1 LAQAEGLG
9 LSRNREQDYQ
19 LIPRFLQTWDKFR
32 NTAISVK
39 KEIYCFKI
47 VVYYSLTKFGGKL
60 EDLFVKEEIEELQ
73 KQIAHHNELYY
84 KKSQPEISDYEYDQL
99 IKRLQY
105 LEEKYPQYKIT
116 ESPTEKVGSDLEEQA
131 KIIPHKV
138 RMYSLENAYSLEEV
152 KEFVDKIQ
160 KVDNRSLSVTTE
172 LKIDGFSI
180 NLYYEKGKLQYAT
193 TRGDGFEGEVVT
205 ENVKT
210 IKSIPHEINYKKPI
224 EVRGEIYLP
233 IKEFERINV
242 KREQLDEK
250 LFANPRNAAA
260 GTIKLKDS
268 SVVASRKL
276 DSLMYSVGYFKDDNI
291 KTQREI
297 LWFLDKLGFQV
308 IEKKYIGFITGYK
321 AIESIC
327 ALWEKYPPKIDYQID
342 GIVIKVNNFDLQKKL
357 GFTSKSPKWAIAY
370 KFKAEE
376 KETQLLDVKFQVG
389 RTGAVTPVAKLKPVF
404 ISGSTVSNATLHN
417 EDEIKRLGLKLGDF
431 VTIIKSGE
439 IIPKILRVDKSKRE
453 EDFPEIVFP
462 TECPVCGTSLSKE
475 VDGVIIYCNN
485 INCPAQVQRRIQH
498 FASGE
503 AVDIEGLGEVA
514 VKQLLENKMIARIED
529 IYHIDFDKFQILD
542 RQGTKSAEN
551 LRAAI
556 ENSKTQKFHKLLFGL
571 GIRFVGARTS
581 KILTNYFSDI
591 EEMNNASYEDF
602 LEIEEIGEKIAQ
614 SVYDF
619 FRNEESLH
627 TIQKLKE
634 AGLNFYSE
642 KTEKYN
648 LLDGQKFLITGT
660 LENFSRNE
668 IKEEIEKYGGKI
680 ISAVSK
686 NLDYLIVGSNPGSK
700 VKKAQK
706 IGTVKIISEDE
717 FLEMIRK

>member
-1 LAQAEGLG
+1 M
-9 LSRNREQDYQ
+9 
-19 LIPRFLQTWDKFR
+19 
-32 NTAISVK
+32 
-39 KEIYCFKI
+39 
-47 VVYYSLTKFGGKL
+47 
-60 EDLFVKEEIEELQ
+60 EDLFVKEEIEELR

-84 KKSQPEISDYEYDQL
+84 KKTQPEISDYEFDQL
-99 IKRLQY
+99 IKHFQY
-105 LEEKYPQYKIT
+105 LEEKYPQYKIE
-116 ESPTEKVGSDLEEQA
+116 ESPTEKVGSDLAERA

-152 KEFVDKIQ
+152 KSFLNKIAE
-160 KVDNRSLSVTTE
+160 KVGCFPKVSLE
-172 LKIDGFSI
+172 HKIDGFGI
-180 NLYYEKGKLQYAT
+180 NIFYDRGILQYAT

-210 IKSIPHEINYKKPI
+210 IKSISHQIKYKNPV
-224 EVRGEIYLP
+224 EVRGEIFLP
-233 IKEFERINV
+233 LKEFERINIE
-242 KREQLDEK
+242 REKNEEK

-260 GTIKLKDS
+260 GTIKIKDS
-268 SVVASRKL
+268 TIVAGRNLNSII
-276 DSLMYSVGYFKDDNI
+276 YSVGFLENDLVQTQVQLLKFLKDNDFRVNEFTEFVSSFKD
-291 KTQREI
+291 
-297 LWFLDKLGFQV
+297 
-308 IEKKYIGFITGYK
+308 IEKY
-321 AIESIC
+321 C
-327 ALWEKYPPKIDYQID
+327 NLWDKNRSELEVDID
-342 GIVIKVNNFDLQKKL
+342 GIVIKIDDFSLQKEL
-357 GFTSKSPKWAIAY
+357 GFTAKSPKWSIAY

-376 KETQLLDVKFQVG
+376 KETQLIDVKFQVG

-417 EDEIKRLGLKLGDF
+417 EDEIKRLDLKLGDF

-439 IIPKILRVDKSKRE
+439 IIPKIIKVNHEKRPVDAQDIK
-453 EDFPEIVFP
+453 FP
-462 TECPVCGTSLSKE
+462 TTCPVCDTVLKKE
-475 VDGVIIYCNN
+475 EDGAITYCNN

-498 FASGE
+498 FASRE

-514 VKQLLENKMIARIED
+514 VKQLLENDMISRIED
-529 IYHIDFDKFQILD
+529 IYHIEFDKFQTLD

-551 LRAAI
+551 LKAAI

-571 GIRFVGARTS
+571 GIRFVGSRTS
-581 KILTNYFSDI
+581 KILTNHFFDI
-591 EEMNNASYEDF
+591 EEMKNASYEDF

-619 FRNEESLH
+619 FRNEESLQ

-642 KTEKYN
+642 KIEKVN

-660 LENFSRNE
+660 LENYSRNE
-668 IKEEIEKYGGKI
+668 IKEEIEKYGGNI

-686 NLDYLIVGSNPGSK
+686 NLDYLIVGPNPGSK

-706 IGTVKIISEDE
+706 IGTVKIISEEE
-717 FLEMIRK
+717 FLEMIGK

>member
-1 LAQAEGLG
+1 
-9 LSRNREQDYQ
+9 
-19 LIPRFLQTWDKFR
+19 
-32 NTAISVK
+32 
-39 KEIYCFKI
+39 
-47 VVYYSLTKFGGKL
+47 LTNFGGKL

-84 KKSQPEISDYEYDQL
+84 KKTQPKISDYEYDQL

-105 LEEKYPQYKIT
+105 LEKKYPQYKIE
-116 ESPTEKVGSDLEEQA
+116 ESPTEKVGSDLEERA
-131 KIIPHKV
+131 KIIPHKM

-152 KEFVDKIQ
+152 NVFMDRIQ
-160 KVDNRSLSVTTE
+160 KIDSRPISVTTE

-180 NLYYEKGKLQYAT
+180 NLYYENRKLQYAT

-210 IKSIPHEINYKKPI
+210 IKSIPHKIKYKNPI
-224 EVRGEIYLP
+224 EVRGEIFLP
-233 IKEFERINV
+233 LKEFERINAE
-242 KREQLDEK
+242 REKNEEK

-276 DSLMYSVGYFKDDNI
+276 DSIIYAVGFLENNSVQTQIQLLNFLKDNGFRVNEFTEFVSSFKDIEEYCN
-291 KTQREI
+291 
-297 LWFLDKLGFQV
+297 LWDKKRSELEV
-308 IEKKYIGFITGYK
+308 
-321 AIESIC
+321 
-327 ALWEKYPPKIDYQID
+327 DID
-342 GIVIKVNNFDLQKKL
+342 GIVIKIDDFSLQKKI
-357 GFTSKSPKWAIAY
+357 GFTAKSPKWSIAY

-376 KETQLLDVKFQVG
+376 KETQLIDVKFQVG

-417 EDEIKRLGLKLGDF
+417 EDEIKRLDLKLGDF

-439 IIPKILRVDKSKRE
+439 IIPKIIKVNHEKRP
-453 EDFPEIVFP
+453 DDAQDIKFP
-462 TECPVCGTSLSKE
+462 TTCPVCGTPLSKE
-475 VDGVIIYCNN
+475 IDGAITYCNN

-498 FASGE
+498 FASRE

-514 VKQLLENKMIARIED
+514 VKQLLENDMISRIED
-529 IYHIDFDKFQILD
+529 IYHIDFDKFQTLD
-542 RQGTKSAEN
+542 RQGTKSVEN
-551 LRAAI
+551 LKAAI

-571 GIRFVGARTS
+571 GIRFVGSRTS
-581 KILTNYFSDI
+581 KILTNYFSDV
-591 EEMNNASYEDF
+591 EEMMNASYEDY

-619 FRNEESLH
+619 FRNEESLQ

-642 KTEKYN
+642 KIEKYN

-686 NLDYLIVGSNPGSK
+686 NLNYLIVGENPGSK

-706 IGTVKIISEDE
+706 IGTVKIISEVE
-717 FLEMIRK
+717 FLEMIGK